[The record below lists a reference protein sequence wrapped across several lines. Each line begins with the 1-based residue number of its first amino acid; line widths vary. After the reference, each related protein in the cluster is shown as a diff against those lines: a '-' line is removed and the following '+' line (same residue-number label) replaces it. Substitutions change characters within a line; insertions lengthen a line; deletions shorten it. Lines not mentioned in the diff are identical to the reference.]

1 MRRARRSSTLHHQQL
16 LTGQCLLTN
25 RQGGRDHM
33 PFLAASHKSNQ
44 PFFFLFFPFSF
55 VILSFF
61 LAFSLGGGQEFPSNA
76 LSIQGPRPVTPVT
89 RAPPG
94 PLQGRSTSLKPH
106 CEPGAPPSERLGF
119 PADSRRIRRPRA
131 SIPPSHSSPSEL
143 TALHRS
149 RCSLAQ

>member
-76 LSIQGPRPVTPVT
+76 LSIQGPRPVTRVT
-89 RAPPG
+89 RAPSG
-94 PLQGRSTSLKPH
+94 PLDIPKTPLRTRRSAFR
-106 CEPGAPPSERLGF
+106 APRVPRGLATHSP
-119 PADSRRIRRPRA
+119 PACF
-131 SIPPSHSSPSEL
+131 HSAVAFLPL
-143 TALHRS
+143 
-149 RCSLAQ
+149 